1 MGTNANGRSSA
12 LSAVVALTGIVS
24 VCAAAG
30 YLYLSGLSTAS
41 KKDRVRERSSK
52 KGDVIENA
60 FNLLEG
66 KAQSS
71 TACPVPVT
79 RTEIP
84 ALPPN
89 VAIGTQSISIEEKRL
104 QPQRNEKLPEDAM
117 LLNTTAQEVALEFVQ
132 ENLLSFDALP
142 KETWRDYEQVEMTK
156 SMNDFFIIKQGEE
169 DHDAEIDAAE
179 DSYTFQ
185 ELNPRAQAAEAGTIS
200 KGFTPLNNTDGI
212 IEPLDSSATKDDH
225 TLCDE
230 KDDLMP
236 IIQDD
241 IQYQKTESPPASQEP
256 DSNESAPLSQKAK
269 KKKNKKKRN

>member
-12 LSAVVALTGIVS
+12 LTAVVALTGIVS

-66 KAQSS
+66 KAQ
-71 TACPVPVT
+71 
-79 RTEIP
+79 RI
-84 ALPPN
+84 
-89 VAIGTQSISIEEKRL
+89 
-104 QPQRNEKLPEDAM
+104 EKLPEDAM

-132 ENLLSFDALP
+132 ENLLLFDALP

-185 ELNPRAQAAEAGTIS
+185 ELDPRAQAAEAGTIS

-212 IEPLDSSATKDDH
+212 IEPLDSSATKGDH

>member
-1 MGTNANGRSSA
+1 MGTNANGRSPA
-12 LSAVVALTGIVS
+12 LTAVVALTGIVS

-60 FNLLEG
+60 LNLLEE

-84 ALPPN
+84 APPPN
-89 VAIGTQSISIEEKRL
+89 VAIGTQPISIEEKSL
-104 QPQRNEKLPEDAM
+104 QPQRNEKLQKDAM
-117 LLNTTAQEVALEFVQ
+117 LLNSTAQEVALEFVQ
-132 ENLLSFDALP
+132 ENLLSLDALP

-185 ELNPRAQAAEAGTIS
+185 ELDPRAQAAEAGTMS
-200 KGFTPLNNTDGI
+200 KGFTPLNSTDGI
-212 IEPLDSSATKDDH
+212 IEPLELSATQDDH